1 MGFSAHS
8 SLPECLL
15 LSSDSLCGDF
25 NRLVEKTEY
34 NDADVI
40 KLLKEKKGVG
50 GVANHNPPP
59 SSQHL
64 PELENILI
72 SVVILSSCVY

>member
-40 KLLKEKKGVG
+40 KLLKEKKKG
-50 GVANHNPPP
+50 GGESQSPP

>member
-50 GVANHNPPP
+50 GGGESQPPP
-59 SSQHL
+59 LRLNTSL
-64 PELENILI
+64 NWKI
-72 SVVILSSCVY
+72 Y